1 MKLRLI
7 EGGAGSGKS
16 RLCLEELEQAT
27 FGSERAYVAFAAEA
41 GAEPVGASLR
51 VQAVSFS
58 GLYRMLAA
66 EQTFAALPWLDEQ
79 GRAMLL
85 EACLQQNRGQLEVL
99 DAAAGNVSFVD
110 ALARALVEFEQY
122 SVTPAAVCWLANCAI
137 WLGFIRLICSWW
149 RAAFGTKA

>member
-16 RLCLEELEQAT
+16 YLCLQELAARQKAEPLGKPLLLLVPEQAT
-27 FGSERAYVAFAAEA
+27 FAGERAYVNFAE
-41 GAEPVGASLR
+41 GGDEPVGASLR

-58 GLYRMLAA
+58 GLYRLLAA

-85 EACLQQNRGQLEVL
+85 EACLQQNRGQLEIL
-99 DAAAGNVSFVD
+99 DAAAGNISFVD

-122 SVTPAAVCWLANCAI
+122 A
-137 WLGFIRLICSWW
+137 
-149 RAAFGTKA
+149 

>member
-16 RLCLEELEQAT
+16 RLCLEELAARQKAEPLGPPLLLLVPEQAT

-58 GLYRMLAA
+58 GLYRMLADLRW
-66 EQTFAALPWLDEQ
+66 E
-79 GRAMLL
+79 G
-85 EACLQQNRGQLEVL
+85 LQ
-99 DAAAGNVSFVD
+99 AS
-110 ALARALVEFEQY
+110 
-122 SVTPAAVCWLANCAI
+122 
-137 WLGFIRLICSWW
+137 
-149 RAAFGTKA
+149 